1 MKTEDL
7 NFLKHYLGQS
17 VTGEPM
23 PSLHSPECDR
33 LMALLHE
40 AAAEETP
47 IAERAR
53 IAGQLGC
60 IAMSAML
67 AQLVASLMAERELA
81 LARDNRTRLC

>member
-7 NFLKHYLGQS
+7 TFLKHYLGQAA
-17 VTGEPM
+17 TGEPM
-23 PSLHSPECDR
+23 PALQSPECDR
-33 LMALLHE
+33 LLALLHE
-40 AAAEETP
+40 ANADETP

-53 IAGQLGC
+53 IAGQLGS

-67 AQLVASLMAERELA
+67 AQLVASLIAERELA